1 MRSLDDLWIPR
12 FVLRTVCGTSRSA
25 FSFRRLGS
33 WDSESIIVQSQ
44 MKVIAAAFALC
55 AFVIAIISGLAADNP
70 GSQVILQAG
79 ITLLVC
85 HLIGSCA
92 AACFAHLVQE
102 HTELYIN
109 QRAIPSIDMS
119 SQDTQYMVDDQN
131 NQGAESLGST
141 AQGNQKN
148 SQKSST
154 RG

>member
-1 MRSLDDLWIPR
+1 VWFLKAR
-12 FVLRTVCGTSRSA
+12 FLYGESVI
-25 FSFRRLGS
+25 
-33 WDSESIIVQSQ
+33 WDFESKNVQSQ

-55 AFVIAIISGLAADNP
+55 AFVIAIISGIAADNP

-85 HLIGSCA
+85 HIIGTCA
-92 AACFAHLVQE
+92 AACFAHLVRE
-102 HTELYIN
+102 HTELYIS

-119 SQDTQYMVDDQN
+119 SQGTQSMVDDQDH
-131 NQGAESLGST
+131 QGSGSVGST

-148 SQKSST
+148 YQKSAN